1 MKNQPIRYTPTNK
14 YFSGHEQTYVKVHRD
29 KKINVP
35 LAVVN
40 AVKKTYE
47 MSSIWDSGS
56 GIIFT
61 FSISVLF
68 GTWLGFQ

>member
-35 LAVVN
+35 LDN
-40 AVKKTYE
+40 
-47 MSSIWDSGS
+47 
-56 GIIFT
+56 FPN
-61 FSISVLF
+61 L
-68 GTWLGFQ
+68 